1 MDIKQVLKDH
11 RLWLRGE
18 GGKRVAEAARLQ
30 AERDRQE
37 AEELRRQNNL
47 NVHFHLNFQRL
58 LLRRFWLAKSRT
70 FKSISNLTRSLRGL
84 TTFPSQGSNQ

>member
-47 NVHFHLNFQRL
+47 KHRKAVMAKVSKALQSKCALSPELSAAVVAKVLAGEIPNIQINF
-58 LLRRFWLAKSRT
+58 
-70 FKSISNLTRSLRGL
+70 
-84 TTFPSQGSNQ
+84 